1 MYNFVR
7 QNIFLQRFNQEHCC
21 KKSVDGVEYIVT
33 LIIICLQK
41 DVNDKNRKN
50 LKLMP
55 QCPLEDE
62 KIDRYLKKIF
72 IFFFLHHIFKSFV
85 VVLRH
90 YILHYFST
98 V

>member
-41 DVNDKNRKN
+41 DVNDKNREIF
-50 LKLMP
+50 KLMP
-55 QCPLEDE
+55 RCPLEDE
-62 KIDRYLKKIF
+62 KIDRYLKKKF
-72 IFFFLHHIFKSFV
+72 KFFFTS
-85 VVLRH
+85 
-90 YILHYFST
+90 YFLKFCG
-98 V
+98 